1 MIKINSE
8 QTAYNIGYDNPAL
21 PYRGNFLS
29 PHMVISNAYYCGQAD
44 AQNHAPRASDFR
56 LDDYD
61 FPSCER
67 KSPVPVAPDAR
78 SITDEHKNSE
88 REIASLQYRLE
99 EAESHLARLSVQEF
113 PEDVMQI
120 AAQACRDA
128 DYSPTNF
135 DGTPSIVCKAVA
147 RAVLAERQKWS
158 AAPTVG
164 GTEE

>member
-8 QTAYNIGYDNPAL
+8 QTAYNIGYDNPSL

-78 SITDEHKNSE
+78 SITNEHKNSE

-99 EAESHLARLSVQEF
+99 EAEGHLARLSVQEF
-113 PEDVMQI
+113 PEDVMQV

-128 DYSPTNF
+128 DCSPTNF

-164 GTEE
+164 GTE